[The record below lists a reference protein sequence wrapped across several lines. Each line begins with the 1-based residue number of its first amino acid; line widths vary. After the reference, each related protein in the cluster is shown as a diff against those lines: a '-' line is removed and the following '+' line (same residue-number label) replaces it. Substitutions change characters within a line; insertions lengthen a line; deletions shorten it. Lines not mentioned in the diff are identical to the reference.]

1 MKFYLNRIVLAL
13 VIGAMA
19 GSLALGKN
27 KRDTITFPENVK
39 INGTLVK
46 SGTYDVSFD
55 EKTNELAIMK
65 GSKVIARVAGTL
77 EKRAEKARR
86 TEYRT
91 ASSSE
96 GTQLVRFAFSGS
108 EQDIV
113 VGSSAAKN

>member
-1 MKFYLNRIVLAL
+1 MRFFLNRIVLAL

-27 KRDTITFPENVK
+27 KRDTIMFPENVK

-46 SGTYDVSFD
+46 SGTYEVAFD

-65 GSKVIARVAGTL
+65 GGKVIAKAAGTL

-91 ASSSE
+91 STGTE
-96 GTQLVRFAFSGS
+96 GTQLVRVAFSGS

-113 VGSSAAKN
+113 VGNSAAKN

>member
-1 MKFYLNRIVLAL
+1 MMFFVNRIVLAL

-27 KRDTITFPENVK
+27 KRESITFPDSVK

-46 SGTYDVSFD
+46 SGTYEVSFD
-55 EKTNELAIMK
+55 EKTNELSIMK
-65 GSKVIARVAGTL
+65 SGKVVAKTAGTL

-91 ASSSE
+91 ASGSE
-96 GTQLVRFAFSGS
+96 GTQLTRVAFSGS
-108 EQDIV
+108 DQDIV
-113 VGSSAAKN
+113 VSGSAAKN

>member
-1 MKFYLNRIVLAL
+1 MRFFLNRIVLAL

-27 KRDTITFPENVK
+27 KRDTIMFPENVK

-46 SGTYDVSFD
+46 SGTYEVSFD
-55 EKTNELAIMK
+55 EKTNELSILK
-65 GSKVIARVAGTL
+65 GGKVVAKAAGTL

-91 ASSSE
+91 TSGGE
-96 GTQLVRFAFSGS
+96 GTQLVSVTFSGS

-113 VGSSAAKN
+113 VSSSAAKN

>member
-1 MKFYLNRIVLAL
+1 MFFVNRIVLAL

-27 KRDTITFPENVK
+27 KRDSITFPENVK

-55 EKTNELAIMK
+55 DKTNELAIIK
-65 GSKVIARVAGTL
+65 GGKVVAKVTGTL

-91 ASSSE
+91 ANGTE
-96 GTQLVRFAFSGS
+96 GTQLVRVAFSGS
-108 EQDIV
+108 DQDIV
-113 VGSSAAKN
+113 VGSSSASN